1 LSTLMSELYP
11 CRPIAGHDQQILI
24 PPLTST
30 EADDDGWLIKRL
42 PASGL

>member
-1 LSTLMSELYP
+1 MIDNP
-11 CRPIAGHDQQILI
+11 A

-30 EADDDGWLIKRL
+30 EADRDPRVIKRL